1 MHATTEVNLK
11 FSEAPHSRS
20 SIPHLNTDLEKTE
33 IATPR
38 AQVFMGKKRKTQ
50 NDIPAIQLLGTSS
63 VATVEESR

>member
-1 MHATTEVNLK
+1 MHVTIEVHLV

-38 AQVFMGKKRKTQ
+38 AQVFIEKRWKTQ
-50 NDIPAIQLLGTSS
+50 MIFPTDTMVGYFISCDG
-63 VATVEESR
+63 